1 MSDIQQPGNAL
12 GPPNPQQMRVTS
24 GHAPCPRCG
33 TANAAPVGFTWWGG
47 VLGPR
52 VFHVVRCLQ
61 CNIQYNGK
69 TGGTLTKGIVI
80 YTGVALGVGLLVFV
94 LLTQMR

>member
-1 MSDIQQPGNAL
+1 VSEIQQPQNSL
-12 GPPNPQQMRVTS
+12 GPPNPQQIRVSS

-33 TANAAPVGFTWWGG
+33 ATNAAPVAFTWWGG

-52 VFHVVRCLQ
+52 VFSVVRCLG
-61 CNIQYNGK
+61 CNVQYNGK

-80 YTGVALGVGLLVFV
+80 YTGIALGVGILVFV